1 VIHLLFRIIA
11 VTEAVIVWGIN
22 RLLTK
27 LRHPPRFHGSVLFH
41 IVAEA
46 PTEGVFLASIPAFLT
61 IFFVWVW
68 FGEDSFL
75 ASSDPVEN
83 PSALNFE
90 GVTGSWG
97 DNLALTTDRV
107 LMYRT
112 GRVGVCLIAAMLYI
126 SLLSVDLIIP
136 D

>member
-1 VIHLLFRIIA
+1 MFGDNGLLNTFDHPSTTLALVSSLSANLPSIIA

-46 PTEGVFLASIPAFLT
+46 PTEGVFLACIPVLLT
-61 IFFVWVW
+61 VVFVWIW
-68 FGEDSFL
+68 FAEESFI

-83 PSALNFE
+83 PSAINFE
-90 GVTGSWG
+90 GITGY
-97 DNLALTTDRV
+97 V
-107 LMYRT
+107 
-112 GRVGVCLIAAMLYI
+112 
-126 SLLSVDLIIP
+126 
-136 D
+136 